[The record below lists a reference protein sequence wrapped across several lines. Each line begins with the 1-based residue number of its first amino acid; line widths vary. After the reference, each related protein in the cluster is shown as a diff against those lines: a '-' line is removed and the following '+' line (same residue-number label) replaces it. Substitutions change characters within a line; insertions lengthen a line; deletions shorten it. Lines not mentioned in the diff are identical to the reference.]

1 MIKKPEVENLSE
13 IFGSDSEDEPAPK
26 KKPRKQS
33 KRKKRAPTP
42 ETEEVSQD
50 EAAEEVQQ
58 VDSDYSIYEE

>member
-1 MIKKPEVENLSE
+1 MENLSE
-13 IFGSDSEDEPAPK
+13 IFGTDSEDEPAPK
-26 KKPRKQS
+26 KKARKQP

-50 EAAEEVQQ
+50 EAVEEAQQ